1 MKNFILV
8 VLGLIAV
15 LLVVGGVVGHT
26 FLNDVADAEDTS
38 VNDVID
44 KVSNVASSESSDES
58 SDDTSADDDGDSDVV
73 SEEVKFNA
81 QNGEGY
87 YREVTYKD
95 GGFRQY
101 DTESGD
107 LIGSSYDSDQ
117 DQLPSMEWFEW
128 FFRKY

>member
-1 MKNFILV
+1 MKSFILV
-8 VLGLIAV
+8 ILAIIAV
-15 LLVVGGVVGHT
+15 VVVAGGATAFHVMSEAGID
-26 FLNDVADAEDTS
+26 NSNSIGD
-38 VNDVID
+38 IMD
-44 KVSNVASSESSDES
+44 KVSNVASSESSS
-58 SDDTSADDDGDSDVV
+58 SGSSGGSVMDKVGDIV

-101 DTESGD
+101 DTETGD

-117 DQLPSMEWFEW
+117 DKLPSME
-128 FFRKY
+128 

>member
-1 MKNFILV
+1 MKGFILAI
-8 VLGLIAV
+8 LAIIAV
-15 LLVVGGVVGHT
+15 VIVVGGAAALHVMNEAGIDNVDSSSVG
-26 FLNDVADAEDTS
+26 D
-38 VNDVID
+38 IMD
-44 KVSNVASSESSDES
+44 KVSNVASSDSSGS
-58 SDDTSADDDGDSDVV
+58 SEGSVIDKASDIV

-101 DTESGD
+101 DTETGD

-117 DQLPSMEWFEW
+117 DKLPSME
-128 FFRKY
+128 

>member
-1 MKNFILV
+1 MKGFILAI
-8 VLGLIAV
+8 LAIIAV
-15 LLVVGGVVGHT
+15 VIVVGGATALHVMNEAGIDNVDSSSVG
-26 FLNDVADAEDTS
+26 D
-38 VNDVID
+38 IMD
-44 KVSNVASSESSDES
+44 KVSNVASSDSSGSSDGS
-58 SDDTSADDDGDSDVV
+58 VIDKASDIV

-101 DTESGD
+101 DTQTGD

-117 DQLPSMEWFEW
+117 DKLPSME
-128 FFRKY
+128 

>member
-1 MKNFILV
+1 MKGFILIVIGIIV
-8 VLGLIAV
+8 VV
-15 LLVVGGVVGHT
+15 LVVGGAAAFHVLSEKGIDIANVGSS
-26 FLNDVADAEDTS
+26 S
-38 VNDVID
+38 VGEVMD
-44 KVSNVASSESSDES
+44 KVSNVES
-58 SDDTSADDDGDSDVV
+58 SDDSGSSGNSVVDKVSDIV

-107 LIGSSYDSDQ
+107 LIGSSYESDQ
-117 DQLPSMEWFEW
+117 SKLPSME
-128 FFRKY
+128 

>member
-1 MKNFILV
+1 MKGFILAI
-8 VLGLIAV
+8 LAIIAV
-15 LLVVGGVVGHT
+15 VIVVGGAAALHVMNEAGIDNVDSSSVG
-26 FLNDVADAEDTS
+26 D
-38 VNDVID
+38 IMD
-44 KVSNVASSESSDES
+44 KVSNVASSDSSDS
-58 SDDTSADDDGDSDVV
+58 SEGSVIDKASDIV

-101 DTESGD
+101 DTETGD

-117 DQLPSMEWFEW
+117 DKLPSME
-128 FFRKY
+128 

>member
-1 MKNFILV
+1 MKGFILV
-8 VLGLIAV
+8 IFAISAV
-15 LLVVGGVVGHT
+15 VIVAGGAAALHVMSQAGIGIEDINPSNVGDVV
-26 FLNDVADAEDTS
+26 
-38 VNDVID
+38 D
-44 KVSNVASSESSDES
+44 KVSNVASSDSSS
-58 SDDTSADDDGDSDVV
+58 SSSGDSVVDKVSDIV

-101 DTESGD
+101 DTETGE

-117 DQLPSMEWFEW
+117 DKLPSME
-128 FFRKY
+128 

>member
-1 MKNFILV
+1 MKGFIL
-8 VLGLIAV
+8 LIIGIIVAI
-15 LLVVGGVVGHT
+15 LVVGGATAVHFMNEMGVG
-26 FLNDVADAEDTS
+26 VEDIDSDT
-38 VNDVID
+38 VNDVVD
-44 KVSNVASSESSDES
+44 KVSNVASSGSSESSDG
-58 SDDTSADDDGDSDVV
+58 SDNSILDDVSDIV

-101 DTESGD
+101 DTESGE

-117 DQLPSMEWFEW
+117 DKLPSME
-128 FFRKY
+128 

>member
-8 VLGLIAV
+8 VLGIIVA
-15 LLVVGGVVGHT
+15 LLVVGGVVGYT

-117 DQLPSMEWFEW
+117 DQLPSME
-128 FFRKY
+128 

>member
-1 MKNFILV
+1 MKGFILAI
-8 VLGLIAV
+8 LAIIAV
-15 LLVVGGVVGHT
+15 VIVAGGATALHVMNEAGIDNVDSSNVG
-26 FLNDVADAEDTS
+26 D
-38 VNDVID
+38 IMD
-44 KVSNVASSESSDES
+44 KVSNVASSDSSESSGGSVIDKA
-58 SDDTSADDDGDSDVV
+58 SDIV

-101 DTESGD
+101 DTETGD

-117 DQLPSMEWFEW
+117 DKLPSME
-128 FFRKY
+128 